1 MSPCLSHD
9 ALDMSLLKP
18 LNPPIIDWQGRSV
31 WLIGASSGIGL
42 ATAKALHAAG
52 ARVVVSARKAE
63 LLQQFVDAHPG
74 TQAVV
79 LDVSDASAMAEAA
92 KYVQAQQGL
101 DVVMYCAG
109 YYQAMRATEYSLAEM
124 LRHLDVNYT
133 GALRVLD
140 AVLPTLVAQGSGH
153 LSFISSVAGFR
164 GLPRSLAYGPTKA
177 ALINLAEALYYDV
190 TTHGV
195 GVSLINP
202 GFVETPLVADN
213 DFPMPA
219 LITPET
225 AASEI
230 LKGWR
235 KGEFHIHF
243 PKRFTRV
250 LLLLRLLPYRWYF
263 ALVRRGTGM

>member
-1 MSPCLSHD
+1 MPLF
-9 ALDMSLLKP
+9 KT
-18 LNPPIIDWQGRSV
+18 LNPSIVDWRGRSV
-31 WLIGASSGIGL
+31 WLIGSSTGIGL

-52 ARVVVSARKAE
+52 ARVVVSARNST
-63 LLQQFVDAHPG
+63 LLQEFVDTHSGA
-74 TQAVV
+74 QAVL
-79 LDVSDASAMAEAA
+79 LDATDSATMTAAAE
-92 KYVQAQQGL
+92 YVEKHQGL

-109 YYQAMRATEYSLAEM
+109 YYQAMRASDYSLEEM
-124 LRHLDVNYT
+124 LRHQNINYN
-133 GALRVLD
+133 GALRMLD
-140 AVLPTLVAQGSGH
+140 VVLPKLLAQRKGH
-153 LSFISSVAGFR
+153 ISFISSVAGFR

-177 ALINLAEALYYDV
+177 ALINLAEALYLDLSP
-190 TTHGV
+190 HNV

-202 GFVETPLVADN
+202 GFVETPLVAGN

-219 LITPET
+219 LITSEK
-225 AASEI
+225 AAQEI

-243 PKRFTRV
+243 PKRFTRL

>member
-1 MSPCLSHD
+1 MP
-9 ALDMSLLKP
+9 LLKP
-18 LNPPIIDWQGRSV
+18 LNTPITDWQGRSV

-52 ARVVVSARKAE
+52 ARVVVSARNAE

-74 TQAVV
+74 AQAVV
-79 LDVSDASAMAEAA
+79 LDVADTAA
-92 KYVQAQQGL
+92 IATAARYVQTQQGL

-109 YYQAMRATEYSLAEM
+109 YYQAMRAAEFSLPEM
-124 LRHLDVNYT
+124 LRHLDINYT

-140 AVLPTLVAQGSGH
+140 AVLPELLPQQRGH
-153 LSFISSVAGFR
+153 ISFISSVAGFR
-164 GLPRSLAYGPTKA
+164 GLPQSMAYGPTKA

-190 TTHGV
+190 SPHGI

-202 GFVETPLVADN
+202 GFVETPLVANN

-219 LITPET
+219 LITPEK
-225 AASEI
+225 AAAEI
-230 LKGWR
+230 LSGWR
-235 KGEFHIHF
+235 KGQFHIHF
-243 PKRFTRV
+243 PKRFTRM
-250 LLLLRLLPYRWYF
+250 LLVMRLLPYRWYF

>member
-1 MSPCLSHD
+1 
-9 ALDMSLLKP
+9 
-18 LNPPIIDWQGRSV
+18 
-31 WLIGASSGIGL
+31 L

-52 ARVVVSARKAE
+52 AKVVVSARKAD

-74 TQAVV
+74 AQAVV
-79 LDVSDASAMAEAA
+79 LDVSDATAITQAA

-109 YYQAMRATEYSLAEM
+109 YYVPVRASDYSLSEM
-124 LRHLDVNYT
+124 LRHLDINYT

-140 AVLPTLVAQGSGH
+140 AVLPELLPQQRGH
-153 LSFISSVAGFR
+153 ISFISSVAGFR
-164 GLPRSLAYGPTKA
+164 GLPQSLAYGPTKA

-190 TTHGV
+190 SPHGI
-195 GVSLINP
+195 GVSVINP
-202 GFVETPLVADN
+202 GFVETPLVAGN

-219 LITPET
+219 LISSTK
-225 AASEI
+225 AAQEI

-235 KGEFHIHF
+235 KGEFQIHF
-243 PKRFTRV
+243 PKRFTRM
-250 LLLLRLLPYRWYF
+250 LLLLRMLPYRWYF

>member
-1 MSPCLSHD
+1 MNF
-9 ALDMSLLKP
+9 LKP
-18 LNPPIIDWQGRSV
+18 LNTPITDWHGRSV

-52 ARVVVSARKAE
+52 ANVVVSARKAD

-74 TQAVV
+74 AQAVV
-79 LDVSDASAMAEAA
+79 LDVSDATAITQAA

-109 YYQAMRATEYSLAEM
+109 YYVPVRASDYSLSEM
-124 LRHLDVNYT
+124 LRHLDINYT

-140 AVLPTLVAQGSGH
+140 AVLPELLPQQRGH
-153 LSFISSVAGFR
+153 ISFISSVAGFR
-164 GLPRSLAYGPTKA
+164 GLPQSLAYGPTKA

-190 TTHGV
+190 SPHGI
-195 GVSLINP
+195 GVSVINP
-202 GFVETPLVADN
+202 GFVETPLVAGN

-219 LITPET
+219 LISSTK
-225 AASEI
+225 AAQEI

-235 KGEFHIHF
+235 KGEFQIHF
-243 PKRFTRV
+243 PKRFTRM
-250 LLLLRLLPYRWYF
+250 LLLLRMLPYRWYF

>member
-1 MSPCLSHD
+1 MP
-9 ALDMSLLKP
+9 LLKP
-18 LNPPIIDWQGRSV
+18 LNTPITNWQGRSV

-52 ARVVVSARKAE
+52 ARVVVSARNAE

-74 TQAVV
+74 AQAVV
-79 LDVSDASAMAEAA
+79 LDVADTAA
-92 KYVQAQQGL
+92 IATAARYVKTQQGL

-109 YYQAMRATEYSLAEM
+109 YYQAMRAAEFSLTEM
-124 LRHLDVNYT
+124 LRHLDINYT

-140 AVLPTLVAQGSGH
+140 AVLPELLPQQRGH
-153 LSFISSVAGFR
+153 ISFISSVAGFR
-164 GLPRSLAYGPTKA
+164 GLPQSMAYGPTKA

-190 TTHGV
+190 SPHGI

-202 GFVETPLVADN
+202 GFVETPLVANN

-219 LITPET
+219 LITPEK
-225 AASEI
+225 AAAEI
-230 LKGWR
+230 LLGWR
-235 KGEFHIHF
+235 KGQFHIHF
-243 PKRFTRV
+243 PKRFTRM
-250 LLLLRLLPYRWYF
+250 LLLMRLLPYRLYF

>member
-1 MSPCLSHD
+1 MP
-9 ALDMSLLKP
+9 LLKP
-18 LNPPIIDWQGRSV
+18 LNTPITDWQGRSV

-52 ARVVVSARKAE
+52 ARVVVSARNAE

-74 TQAVV
+74 AQAVV
-79 LDVSDASAMAEAA
+79 LDVADTAA
-92 KYVQAQQGL
+92 IATAARYVKTQQGL

-109 YYQAMRATEYSLAEM
+109 YYQAMRAAEFSLTEM
-124 LRHLDVNYT
+124 LRHLDINYT

-140 AVLPTLVAQGSGH
+140 AVLPELLPQQRGH
-153 LSFISSVAGFR
+153 ISFISSVAGFR
-164 GLPRSLAYGPTKA
+164 GLPQSMAYGPTKA

-190 TTHGV
+190 SPHGI

-202 GFVETPLVADN
+202 GFVETPLVANN

-219 LITPET
+219 LITPEK
-225 AASEI
+225 AAAEI
-230 LKGWR
+230 LSGWR
-235 KGEFHIHF
+235 KGQFHIHF
-243 PKRFTRV
+243 PKRFTRM

>member
-1 MSPCLSHD
+1 MPFF
-9 ALDMSLLKP
+9 KP
-18 LNPPIIDWQGRSV
+18 FNPPLTNWQGRSV

-52 ARVVVSARKAE
+52 ARVVVSARNAA
-63 LLQQFVDAHPG
+63 LLQQFVDTHPG
-74 TQAVV
+74 AQAVV
-79 LDVSDASAMAEAA
+79 LDVTDTAAMAAA
-92 KYVQAQQGL
+92 ADYVHTQQGL

-109 YYQAMRATEYSLAEM
+109 YYQAMRATDYALDEM
-124 LRHLDVNYT
+124 LRHQDINYT
-133 GALRVLD
+133 GALRMLES
-140 AVLPTLVAQGSGH
+140 VLPTLLAQQQGH

-164 GLPRSLAYGPTKA
+164 GLPQSLAYGPTKA

-190 TTHGV
+190 SPLGV

-202 GFVETPLVADN
+202 GFVETPLVAHN

-219 LITPET
+219 LISPDK
-225 AASEI
+225 AAQEI

-235 KGEFHIHF
+235 QGHFHIHF

-250 LLLLRLLPYRWYF
+250 LLLLRLLPYRAYF
-263 ALVRRGTGM
+263 ALVRRSTGL

>member
-1 MSPCLSHD
+1 MP
-9 ALDMSLLKP
+9 LLKP
-18 LNPPIIDWQGRSV
+18 LNPPIADWQGRSV

-42 ATAKALHAAG
+42 ATAKALHTAG
-52 ARVVVSARKAE
+52 ARVVVSARNAE

-74 TQAVV
+74 AQAVV
-79 LDVSDASAMAEAA
+79 LDVADTAA
-92 KYVQAQQGL
+92 IATAARYVQTQQGL

-109 YYQAMRATEYSLAEM
+109 YYQAMRAAEFSLAEM
-124 LRHLDVNYT
+124 LRHMDINYT

-140 AVLPTLVAQGSGH
+140 AVLPELLPQQRGH
-153 LSFISSVAGFR
+153 ISFISSVAGFR
-164 GLPRSLAYGPTKA
+164 GLPQSMAYGPTKA

-190 TTHGV
+190 SPHGI

-202 GFVETPLVADN
+202 GFVETPLVANN

-219 LITPET
+219 IITPEK

-243 PKRFTRV
+243 PKRFTRM

>member
-1 MSPCLSHD
+1 MPW
-9 ALDMSLLKP
+9 LKP
-18 LNPPIIDWQGRSV
+18 LNPPITHWQGRSV

-63 LLQQFVDAHPG
+63 LLQQFVDTHPG
-74 TQAVV
+74 AQAVV
-79 LDVSDASAMAEAA
+79 LDVADTAA
-92 KYVQAQQGL
+92 IATAARYVQTQQGL

-109 YYQAMRATEYSLAEM
+109 YYQAMRAAEFSLPEM
-124 LRHLDVNYT
+124 LRHMDINYT

-140 AVLPTLVAQGSGH
+140 AVLPELLPQQRGH
-153 LSFISSVAGFR
+153 ISFISSVAGFR
-164 GLPRSLAYGPTKA
+164 GLPQSLAYGPTKA
-177 ALINLAEALYYDV
+177 ALINLAEALHYDLSP
-190 TTHGV
+190 HGI

-202 GFVETPLVADN
+202 GFVETPLVAGN

-225 AASEI
+225 AATEI

-243 PKRFTRV
+243 PKRFTRM
-250 LLLLRLLPYRWYF
+250 LLLLRILPYRWYF
-263 ALVRRGTGM
+263 ALLRRSTGM

>member
-1 MSPCLSHD
+1 MPF
-9 ALDMSLLKP
+9 LKP
-18 LNPPIIDWQGRSV
+18 FNTPITQWQGRSV

-52 ARVVVSARKAE
+52 AHVVVSARKAE

-74 TQAVV
+74 AQAVV
-79 LDVSDASAMAEAA
+79 LDVSDPAAMAQAA
-92 KYVQAQQGL
+92 QYVQAQQGL

-109 YYQAMRATEYSLAEM
+109 YYQAMRATDYALADM

-133 GALRVLD
+133 GALRMLD
-140 AVLPTLVAQGSGH
+140 AVIPPLLAQGSGH

-164 GLPRSLAYGPTKA
+164 GLPQSLAYGPTKA
-177 ALINLAEALYYDV
+177 ALINLAETLYYDLSP
-190 TTHGV
+190 HGV

-202 GFVETPLVADN
+202 GFVETPLVAGN

-219 LITPET
+219 LITPDK

-243 PKRFTRV
+243 PKRFTRL

-263 ALVRRGTGM
+263 SLVRRGTGM